1 LVKGQG
7 LNWTKIKQKVYR
19 KDNYDFGIAFVE
31 CIKIVGFKIGN
42 NIRLKMIFGILFM

>member
-1 LVKGQG
+1 MVKGQG

-31 CIKIVGFKIGN
+31 CIKIVGFKIG
-42 NIRLKMIFGILFM
+42 K